1 MEAVSEDFRFS
12 SSKEYEKQ
20 MSKILEQLG
29 RSRNS
34 NSRKAKAN
42 EEKLECEYEELAE
55 EYLRWSS
62 AEEGDV

>member
-20 MSKILEQLG
+20 MSKILEQLS